1 MIYYVED
8 DNSIRE
14 LVVYTLKTTGFEARG
29 FENGREFFSALSSE
43 IPELILLDI
52 MLPDEDGIRILKKI
66 RAMDGVNHVPVILL
80 TARGT
85 EYDKVVGLDSGA
97 DDYITKP
104 FGMME
109 LVSRIKAVLRRSE
122 RIQREDN
129 SAEMTIGCVTLHI
142 KRHKVTVNGEEVF
155 LAKKEFDLLRYL
167 MENQGIVLTRDKML
181 ETIWGYDFDG
191 ETRTV
196 DVHVRTLRQKLG
208 EGGALIETVRGVG
221 YRIGGGVG

>member
-1 MIYYVED
+1 MIFYVED
-8 DNSIRE
+8 DESIRE
-14 LVVYTLKTTGFEARG
+14 LVIYTLKTTGFEARG
-29 FENGREFFSALSSE
+29 FENGKEFFAALSDE
-43 IPELILLDI
+43 TPELILLDI
-52 MLPDEDGIRILKKI
+52 MLPDEDGLKILKKV
-66 RAMDGVNHVPVILL
+66 RAMDSCRYVPVILL

-85 EYDKVVGLDSGA
+85 EYDKVIGLDSGA

-109 LVSRIKAVLRRSE
+109 LVSRIRAVMRRFDRGAASQE
-122 RIQREDN
+122 LSCGRIHMDI
-129 SAEMTIGCVTLHI
+129 A
-142 KRHKVTVNGEEVF
+142 RHRVTVDGNPVA
-155 LAKKEFDLLRYL
+155 LAKKEFDLLKYL

-208 EGGALIETVRGVG
+208 EGGSLIETVRGVG
-221 YRIGGGVG
+221 YRIGGDAE